1 MVRLTLLLVWLG
13 LFLRLVN
20 AFFNGFFGPS
30 FGADT
35 DSIGFHLWAV
45 EISQNPVFDGF
56 SVGNIYAYILGIF
69 YFITTDHLF
78 LGSAL
83 SAFGWLA
90 SAFILLRIMRILSF
104 DMSSQWMVMLIY
116 ALIPSSLMYTSV
128 TLREPFQLLFS
139 NLAIYAALKIYF
151 HRSIAHW
158 LVLLLAAVGMGMLH
172 GALLVCAIFI
182 IVGTLFLLTTR
193 NRKGI
198 SFTKVVLISPILILC
213 LFYGFSLFEIFSYG
227 GRDTMEVGLAFA
239 IQTYQ
244 EGAIGYEGRALYRT
258 DVDINGLGGLI
269 LSIPSFL
276 FQYLFEPMPWRIS
289 SIVDVVMLV
298 ENMLRF
304 WLIWNALKYLVG
316 NYRNKPMFDARNVSS
331 EQNFLTAKRVGNERF
346 IFFIFLSYLLTETI
360 WSLGTS
366 NWGTASRHH
375 VPSLGLLLVM
385 GFAYRNLISSKYNRS
400 HKS

>member
-1 MVRLTLLLVWLG
+1 MYRYRVKLTLLLG
-13 LFLRLVN
+13 FFLRLGN
-20 AFFNGFFGPS
+20 AFSNGFFGPS
-30 FGADT
+30 YGADD
-35 DSIGFHLWAV
+35 DSLGFHLAA
-45 EISQNPVFDGF
+45 IYFSQNLVFDVF
-56 SVGNIYAYILGIF
+56 MLSNIYAYLLGIF

-104 DMSSQWMVMLIY
+104 KMSSQWMVMLIY

-151 HRSIAHW
+151 HRSNAHW
-158 LVLLLAAVGMGMLH
+158 YVLILATVGMGILH

-198 SFTKVVLISPILILC
+198 SFTKVVLISPIVILC
-213 LFYGFSLFEIFSYG
+213 LFYGFSLFETFSYG
-227 GRDTMEVGLAFA
+227 DRLEDGLSLA

-244 EGAIGYEGRALYRT
+244 EGTMEAEQRASYRT
-258 DVDINGLGGLI
+258 DVEINGLGGLI
-269 LSIPSFL
+269 LSIPYFL
-276 FQYLFEPMPWRIS
+276 FQYLFEPMPWKIS
-289 SIVDVVMLV
+289 SIVDVVVLL
-298 ENMLRF
+298 ENLLRF
-304 WLIWNALKYLVG
+304 WLIWIVLKYLVG
-316 NYRNKPMFDARNVSS
+316 SYLKKPRFVARNYFV
-331 EQNFLTAKRVGNERF
+331 NERF
-346 IFFIFLSYLLTETI
+346 IFFIFLSYLLMETL

-375 VPSLGLLLVM
+375 VPSLGLLLVAS
-385 GFAYRNLISSKYNRS
+385 FAYRNAIPPKYNRS
-400 HKS
+400 YKS

>member
-1 MVRLTLLLVWLG
+1 MYRYRVKLTLLLG
-13 LFLRLVN
+13 FFLRLGN
-20 AFFNGFFGPS
+20 AFSNGFFGPS
-30 FGADT
+30 YGADD
-35 DSIGFHLWAV
+35 DSLGFHLAA
-45 EISQNPVFDGF
+45 IYFSQNLVFDVF
-56 SVGNIYAYILGIF
+56 MLSNIYAYILGIF

-104 DMSSQWMVMLIY
+104 KMSSQWMVMLIY

-151 HRSIAHW
+151 HRSNAHW
-158 LVLLLAAVGMGMLH
+158 YVLILAAVGMGILH

-198 SFTKVVLISPILILC
+198 SFTKVVLISPIVILC
-213 LFYGFSLFEIFSYG
+213 LFYGFSLFETFSYG
-227 GRDTMEVGLAFA
+227 DRLEDGLSLA

-244 EGAIGYEGRALYRT
+244 EGTMEAEQRAGYRT
-258 DVDINGLGGLI
+258 DVEINGLGGLI
-269 LSIPSFL
+269 LSIPYFL
-276 FQYLFEPMPWRIS
+276 FQYLFEPMPWKIS
-289 SIVDVVMLV
+289 SIVDVVVLL
-298 ENMLRF
+298 ENLLRF
-304 WLIWNALKYLVG
+304 WLIWNVLKYLVG
-316 NYRNKPMFDARNVSS
+316 SYLKKPRFVARNYFV
-331 EQNFLTAKRVGNERF
+331 NERF
-346 IFFIFLSYLLTETI
+346 IFFTFLSYLLMETL

-375 VPSLGLLLVM
+375 VPSLGLLLVAS
-385 GFAYRNLISSKYNRS
+385 FAYRNAIPPKYNRS
-400 HKS
+400 YKS